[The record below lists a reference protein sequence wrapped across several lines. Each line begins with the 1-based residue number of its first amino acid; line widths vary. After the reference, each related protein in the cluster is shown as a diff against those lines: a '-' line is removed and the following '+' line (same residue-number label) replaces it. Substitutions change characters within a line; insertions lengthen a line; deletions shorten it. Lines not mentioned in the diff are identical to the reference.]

1 MHGAKA
7 IIQGDYIHVHPKYLQ
22 NHGNYDFGIIN
33 LDQEIGT
40 KMGFASLNVA
50 NDLDLNK
57 RVVNVTGY
65 PGSMGALRHLLGKE
79 ALEMYSASGPIVYF
93 DEDMFRYHID
103 TSGGQSGAGVWDLNS
118 ESLVECY
125 GIHVLGSKVQGNGA
139 IRINNKNFETIEN
152 WLKYFKDIL
161 PQ

>member
-1 MHGAKA
+1 LHGAQAVIK
-7 IIQGDYIHVHPKYLQ
+7 GDYIPVHPKYLQ
-22 NHGNYDFGIIN
+22 NHGNYDFGIVH
-33 LDQEIGT
+33 LDQDIGT

-50 NDLDLNK
+50 SDLDLNN
-57 RVVNVTGY
+57 RIVNITGY

-103 TSGGQSGAGVWDLNS
+103 TSGGQSGAGVWGLDS
-118 ESLVECY
+118 ENFVECY

-139 IRINNKNFETIEN
+139 IRINSGNFETIKN
-152 WLKYFKDIL
+152 WLEEFNDI
-161 PQ
+161 